1 MYSAFGGYLN
11 ISNETYVQKNDTWSS
26 IEKWV
31 ALAGKFSWVWLL
43 LQIVIGLFI
52 TIAAF
57 APIAFLQVQIDAL
70 VTTDALYELYLAP
83 LAAAKA
89 QYVRAIVWYFIGA
102 AVSITALIIFIL
114 PFAHK
119 CGERDWEF
127 LVNDVVVIAGY
138 RIPKMLILGVVLEI
152 FTQGY
157 GGLLVLIPVLLIL
170 FLGPV
175 PVQWKE

>member
-1 MYSAFGGYLN
+1 M
-11 ISNETYVQKNDTWSS
+11 SNETYVQKNDTWSS

-31 ALAGKFSWVWLL
+31 ALAGKFSWIWLL
-43 LQIVIGLFI
+43 VQVLIGLIAVIGYFAL
-52 TIAAF
+52 IAAYQ
-57 APIAFLQVQIDAL
+57 AQLDAL
-70 VTTDALYELYLAP
+70 VSTDIFYAEFLAQWT
-83 LAAAKA
+83 AAKA
-89 QYVRAIVWYFIGA
+89 QLVGQVVWYFIS
-102 AVSITALIIFIL
+102 VVITLAALIIFVR
-114 PFAHK
+114 PFAIK

-127 LVNDVVVIAGY
+127 LVNDVIVIAGY

>member
-1 MYSAFGGYLN
+1 MSD
-11 ISNETYVQKNDTWSS
+11 ETYVQKNDTWSS

-43 LQIVIGLFI
+43 IQILIGFI
-52 TIAAF
+52 AVLGYLAAIAAWT
-57 APIAFLQVQIDAL
+57 IQIEA
-70 VTTDALYELYLAP
+70 LAP
-83 LAAAKA
+83 TDLFYAEFTAAKA
-89 QYVRAIVWYFIGA
+89 QLVGQVVWYFIGV
-102 AVSITALIIFIL
+102 AVSLAAIIIFVR
-114 PFAHK
+114 PFAAK
-119 CGERDWEF
+119 CGERDWDF
-127 LVNDVVVIAGY
+127 LVNDVIVIAGY